1 MDALKGV
8 TTSNHVRLSIL
19 LGFLCF
25 FWVGTG
31 LDAKER
37 DPNKI
42 VGPDECGEC
51 HKPEVGVWRETH
63 HAKTYKE
70 LPRKKKAK
78 EIAKKMGV
86 KRLKKDSACLNCHFT
101 SGLHKGKV
109 KAIAGISCE
118 LCHGPAKDWIK
129 PHADYGGKKLTR
141 KTETPEHKAKRLAA
155 VKAAGLIRPS
165 ELYLLA
171 QNCFGCHTV
180 PNEKLVNVGGHKA
193 GSEFELVAWSQ
204 GEVRHKFLLP
214 DGKSGD
220 VNQEATPE
228 RKRMLYVIGQALD
241 LEFSLRSLAKATE
254 KGKFSDAMT
263 KRVQAVMER
272 LKKIKEAAA
281 IPEIDT
287 MLSAAGEAELKFNN
301 EAALTGAADKVTA
314 AAQTMANAHDGSK
327 LGGIDPLLPTPD
339 KYKRGDDKAA
349 S

>member
-1 MDALKGV
+1 MDALKRF
-8 TTSNHVRLSIL
+8 TSSNQFWVSLL
-19 LGFLCF
+19 LGFF
-25 FWVGTG
+25 FMMWGG
-31 LDAKER
+31 AGIEAKER

-63 HAKTYKE
+63 HYKTYKE

-86 KRLKKDSACLNCHFT
+86 KRLKKDSACLSCHFT

-129 PHADYGGKKLTR
+129 PHADYGGKKLNR
-141 KTETPEHKAKRLAA
+141 KTETPEHKANRLAA
-155 VKAAGLIRPS
+155 VKEAGLIRPS

-193 GSEFELVAWSQ
+193 GSDFELVAWTQ
-204 GEVRHKFLLP
+204 GEVRHNFILP

-220 VNQEATPE
+220 VNQDATPE
-228 RKRMLYVIGQALD
+228 RKRMLYVIGKALD
-241 LEFSLRSLAKATE
+241 LEFSLRSLAQSKE

-263 KRVQAVMER
+263 KRVQTITDH
-272 LKKIKEAAA
+272 LKKIKGAAPV
-281 IPEIDT
+281 PEIDD
-287 MLSAAGEAELKFNN
+287 MLSAAGGVELKSNN
-301 EAALTGAADKVTA
+301 EAALTGAADKVA
-314 AAQTMANAHDGSK
+314 AAAKKLADAHDGSK
-327 LGGIDPLLPTPD
+327 LGGIDPMLPTPD
-339 KYKRGDDKAA
+339 QYKRGDDKAA

>member
-1 MDALKGV
+1 MVASKGV
-8 TTSNHVRLSIL
+8 ISSNHIWISLL

-25 FWVGTG
+25 LWGGTG
-31 LDAKER
+31 LEAKER

-63 HAKTYKE
+63 HFKTYKE

-78 EIAKKMGV
+78 EIAEKMGV
-86 KRLKKDSACLNCHFT
+86 KRLKKDSACLQCHFT

-118 LCHGPAKDWIK
+118 MCHGPAKDWIK
-129 PHADYGGKKLTR
+129 PHADYGGKKLNR
-141 KTETPEHKAKRLAA
+141 QTESPEHKAKRLAE

-165 ELYLLA
+165 ELYSLA
-171 QNCFGCHTV
+171 QNCYGCHTV

-193 GSEFELVAWSQ
+193 GSDFELVAWSQ
-204 GEVRHKFLLP
+204 GEVRHKFILP

-228 RKRMLYVIGQALD
+228 RKRMLYIMGQALD

-263 KRVQAVMER
+263 KRVQDVTER
-272 LKKIKEAAA
+272 LKKIKGAAA
-281 IPEIDT
+281 IPEIDA
-287 MLSAAGEAELKFNN
+287 MLSAAGGVELKFNN
-301 EAALTGAADKVTA
+301 EAALIGAADKVATA
-314 AAQTMANAHDGSK
+314 AKKMADAHDGSK
-327 LGGIDPLLPTPD
+327 LGGLDALLPTPD